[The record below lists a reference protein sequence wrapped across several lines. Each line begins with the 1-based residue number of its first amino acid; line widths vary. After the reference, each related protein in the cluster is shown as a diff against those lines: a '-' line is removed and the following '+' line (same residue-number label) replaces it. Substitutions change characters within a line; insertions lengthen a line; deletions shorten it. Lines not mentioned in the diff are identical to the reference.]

1 MRRVRGPVGV
11 RVFGSVLLALG
22 AWATASCASAP
33 SEARPSLHVKGGEWF
48 EQTGCTACHPVSVYG
63 LSHPAVNAPDLTLA
77 VEDVPARFGRSLEEF
92 LQAPTGTMAMV
103 LANRIRL
110 DASGRRVAIEK
121 LREAYRH
128 HLELSRGARP
138 MASH

>member
-1 MRRVRGPVGV
+1 MFASRLRLLRNL
-11 RVFGSVLLALG
+11 LLAFS
-22 AWATASCASAP
+22 ACATASCASAS
-33 SEARPSLHVKGGEWF
+33 SEARPSVHVKGGEWF

-77 VEDVPARFGRSLEEF
+77 VEDVPARFGRSLDEF
-92 LQAPTGTMAMV
+92 LQAPTGTMALV

-110 DASGRRVAIEK
+110 DASGRRLAVEK

-128 HLELSRGARP
+128 HLELTQGARP
-138 MASH
+138 IASH